1 MRKRRKF
8 GPCRELIATAAG
20 PKVRVYGAIV
30 PVCGFIFALGLCFVL
45 RPRFEFKGNLDIASW
60 ITANKYPKQQELFYY
75 TGALFFIPFL
85 TAVVWTSWLLWSAAA
100 SRLFRLPLDRTLKK
114 YAFAYLPF
122 ALALRNIGNPTFSKT
137 LLIPLILA
145 AVVKASFLIH
155 DLLRTRLWKVR
166 ASILYM
172 VSPDLQWSVI
182 ASGVCVGFFVLIGY
196 SRNTMGMLPCLG
208 VILAASCLVWLF
220 WLLYSFGLSRIFK
233 RPIRETLRCAA
244 YSYFPLAL
252 LLLVSLFFENR
263 GSILILSLILVALVK
278 LVGII
283 RPSWLKKLDS
293 IQTHKYLL
301 DYALIP
307 GLIYVFFYSGGNIH
321 GAIDMF
327 HEGERLAPLNAL
339 LRGEIPY
346 RDIYIQHGLFHNAY
360 RPLLASKLFGP
371 TLEADR
377 ILGHLIDPLRHVAFY
392 LLGLQIFK
400 SRLFALLSVWVLAS
414 GKTYDLARRALSAR
428 KVLPTVS
435 IATLAGY
442 VLSHRR
448 FTFRKFHILP
458 ALAGVCATLG
468 MVYSLE
474 LGLYSLAT
482 GSLFLLIVS
491 FSFQGN
497 IRKRLSPLLS
507 YLAGAFMAFL
517 PFALYFLFHG
527 ALDDLFRNSFIQC
540 RYHIPTWGLRFPPLF
555 PELSKVVSL
564 ESFKTFAMGETL
576 EWYFPILVYLITLT
590 YLMHQVFRGGFWNT
604 NSNYILLLLVM
615 GGIIFFRTPLG
626 RSDRWHL
633 YGISF
638 AWLICIFFVQRLSVR
653 IWKDARIDCTS
664 ISAAAWRLMA
674 ILILAWYVI
683 SLYNPVDTV
692 RQRLLTVTGYQ
703 NMERDVEPPL
713 ERAGGIKIPD
723 DQASQIKAVV
733 EYVQSNTEPDETIF
747 DFSSQG
753 GYYFFADRPMAT
765 RYHQV
770 CYAATRSMQEEVIED
785 LERHRT
791 KLVIFATGSGY
802 DGIDGV
808 PNVERHP
815 LIAEYLKENYTE
827 SAKIGNTVILKRI
840 DMEGR

>member
-1 MRKRRKF
+1 MKKGRKL
-8 GPCRELIATAAG
+8 GQCRELITTAAG
-20 PKVRVYGAIV
+20 PKVRLYSAIV
-30 PVCGFIFALGLCFVL
+30 LVCGFIFALGLCFVL
-45 RPRFEFKGNLDIASW
+45 RPRFEFKGNLDIVSW

-75 TGALFFIPFL
+75 IGSLFFVPFF
-85 TAVVWTSWLLWSAAA
+85 TAVVWCFWLLCSAAA
-100 SRLFRLPLDRTLKK
+100 SRLFRLPLDRILRK

-122 ALALRNIGNPTFSKT
+122 ALALRNIGNPTYFKT
-137 LLIPLILA
+137 LLIPLILVA
-145 AVVKASFLIH
+145 IVKAAFLIH

-166 ASILYM
+166 AVFLYL
-172 VSPDLQWSVI
+172 VSPDLHWSVI
-182 ASGVCVGFFVLIGY
+182 TSGICVGFFILIGY
-196 SRNTMGMLPCLG
+196 SDNTMGILPCLG
-208 VILAASCLVWLF
+208 IIFAASCLVWLF
-220 WLLYSFGLSRIFK
+220 WILYSIALIRILK
-233 RPIRETLRCAA
+233 RPIRETLRCEA

-263 GSILILSLILVALVK
+263 GSILILSLILLALVK
-278 LVGII
+278 LIVII

-293 IQTHKYLL
+293 AQAHRYLL

-346 RDIYIQHGLFHNAY
+346 RDIYIQHGLFHDAY

-377 ILGHLIDPLRHVAFY
+377 ILGHLIDPLRHVVFY

-428 KVLPTVS
+428 NVLPIVS
-435 IATLAGY
+435 IATLAGH

-458 ALAGVCATLG
+458 ALAGICSTLG
-468 MVYSLE
+468 MFYSLE

-482 GSLFLLIVS
+482 GSLFLLIIS
-491 FSFQGN
+491 ISFQGN

-507 YLAGAFMAFL
+507 YLAGAFIAFL
-517 PFALYFLFHG
+517 PFALYFSFHG

-540 RYHIPTWGLRFPPLF
+540 RYHIPIWGLRFPPLF

-564 ESFKTFAMGETL
+564 ESLKAFSLSETF
-576 EWYFPILVYLITLT
+576 EWYFPITIYLITLT

-638 AWLICIFFVQRLSVR
+638 AWLICIFFVQKLSVR
-653 IWKDARIDCTS
+653 IWKDARMDYTHFP
-664 ISAAAWRLMA
+664 AAAWRLMA

-703 NMERDVEPPL
+703 NIERDVEPPL
-713 ERAGGIKIPD
+713 ERSGGIRIPD

-733 EYVQSNTEPDETIF
+733 EYIQTNTEPDETIF
-747 DFSSQG
+747 DFSNQG
-753 GYYFFADRPMAT
+753 AFYFFADRPMAT

-770 CYAATRSMQEEVIED
+770 CYASTRAMQEEVIGD

-791 KLVIFATGSGY
+791 NLVIFGTGSGY
-802 DGIDGV
+802 DSIDGV
-808 PNVERHP
+808 PNVDRHP
-815 LIAEYLKENYTE
+815 LIAKYLKENYTE
-827 SAKIGNTVILKRI
+827 SAKIGSTVILKRI

>member
-1 MRKRRKF
+1 
-8 GPCRELIATAAG
+8 
-20 PKVRVYGAIV
+20 
-30 PVCGFIFALGLCFVL
+30 
-45 RPRFEFKGNLDIASW
+45 
-60 ITANKYPKQQELFYY
+60 
-75 TGALFFIPFL
+75 
-85 TAVVWTSWLLWSAAA
+85 
-100 SRLFRLPLDRTLKK
+100 
-114 YAFAYLPF
+114 
-122 ALALRNIGNPTFSKT
+122 
-137 LLIPLILA
+137 
-145 AVVKASFLIH
+145 
-155 DLLRTRLWKVR
+155 
-166 ASILYM
+166 
-172 VSPDLQWSVI
+172 
-182 ASGVCVGFFVLIGY
+182 
-196 SRNTMGMLPCLG
+196 
-208 VILAASCLVWLF
+208 
-220 WLLYSFGLSRIFK
+220 
-233 RPIRETLRCAA
+233 
-244 YSYFPLAL
+244 
-252 LLLVSLFFENR
+252 
-263 GSILILSLILVALVK
+263 
-278 LVGII
+278 
-283 RPSWLKKLDS
+283 
-293 IQTHKYLL
+293 
-301 DYALIP
+301 
-307 GLIYVFFYSGGNIH
+307 VFFYSGGNIH

-428 KVLPTVS
+428 NVLPIVS

-442 VLSHRR
+442 GLSHRR

-458 ALAGVCATLG
+458 VLAGVCATLG

-491 FSFQGN
+491 VSFQGS

-507 YLAGAFMAFL
+507 YLAGAFAAFL
-517 PFALYFLFHG
+517 PYALYFLFHG
-527 ALDDLFRNSFIQC
+527 AMDDLFRNSFIQC
-540 RYHIPTWGLRFPPLF
+540 RYHIPIWGLRFPPLF
-555 PELSKVVSL
+555 AELSKVESL
-564 ESFKTFAMGETL
+564 ESFKAFALSETF
-576 EWYFPILVYLITLT
+576 EWYFPVTVYLITLT

-604 NSNYILLLLVM
+604 DSNYILLLLVM

-638 AWLICIFFVQRLSVR
+638 AWLICILFVQRLSVR
-653 IWKDARIDCTS
+653 IWKDARMDYTS
-664 ISAAAWRLMA
+664 LPAAAWRLMA

-703 NMERDVEPPL
+703 NIERDVEPPL
-713 ERAGGIKIPD
+713 DRSGGIRIPD

-733 EYVQSNTEPDETIF
+733 EYIQSNTEPDETIF

-770 CYAATRSMQEEVIED
+770 CYAATRAMQEEVIRD

-791 KLVIFATGSGY
+791 NLVIFTTGSGY
-802 DGIDGV
+802 DSIDGV
-808 PNVERHP
+808 PNVDRHP

-840 DMEGR
+840 DMEEH

>member
-1 MRKRRKF
+1 MKKGRKP

-20 PKVRVYGAIV
+20 PKVRVYSAIV
-30 PVCGFIFALGLCFVL
+30 LVCGFIFALGLCFVL
-45 RPRFEFKGNLDIASW
+45 RPQFEFKGNLDIVSW

-75 TGALFFIPFL
+75 TGSLFFVPLF
-85 TAVVWTSWLLWSAAA
+85 TAVAWALWLLCSAAA
-100 SRLFRLPLDRTLKK
+100 SQLFRLPLDRTLKK

-137 LLIPLILA
+137 LLAPLILA
-145 AVVKASFLIH
+145 AIVKSSFLIH
-155 DLLRTRLWKVR
+155 DLLRIRLWKVR
-166 ASILYM
+166 AAILYL
-172 VSPDLQWSVI
+172 VSPNLHWSVI

-196 SRNTMGMLPCLG
+196 SDNTMGILPCVG
-208 VILAASCLVWLF
+208 IILAASCLVWLF
-220 WLLYSFGLSRIFK
+220 WILYSIALIRILK
-233 RPIRETLRCAA
+233 RPIRETLRCEA

-252 LLLVSLFFENR
+252 LLLVSLFFGNR
-263 GSILILSLILVALVK
+263 GSVLILSIILMAFVK
-278 LVGII
+278 SVIII
-283 RPSWLKKLDS
+283 RPSWLKKLAS
-293 IQTHKYLL
+293 TQAARYLL

-360 RPLLASKLFGP
+360 RPLLAAKLFGP

-400 SRLFALLSVWVLAS
+400 SRLFALLPVWVLAS

-428 KVLPTVS
+428 NILPIVS

-448 FTFRKFHILP
+448 FTFRRFHILP

-491 FSFQGN
+491 VSFQGN
-497 IRKRLSPLLS
+497 IRRRLSPLLS
-507 YLAGAFMAFL
+507 YLAGAFTAFL
-517 PFALYFLFHG
+517 PYALYFSVHG

-540 RYHIPTWGLRFPPLF
+540 RYHIPIWGLRFPPLF
-555 PELSKVVSL
+555 PELSKVESL
-564 ESFKTFAMGETL
+564 ESFKAFALSETF
-576 EWYFPILVYLITLT
+576 EWYFPITVYLITLT

-653 IWKDARIDCTS
+653 IWKDARMDYTS
-664 ISAAAWRLMA
+664 LPAAAWRLMA
-674 ILILAWYVI
+674 ILILAWYVT

-692 RQRLLTVTGYQ
+692 RQRLFTLTGYQ
-703 NMERDVEPPL
+703 NIERDVEPPL
-713 ERAGGIKIPD
+713 DRSGGIKISD

-733 EYVQSNTEPDETIF
+733 EYIQSNTEPDETIF

-770 CYAATRSMQEEVIED
+770 CYAATRAMQKEVIED

-791 KLVIFATGSGY
+791 RLVIFTTGSGY
-802 DGIDGV
+802 DSIDGV
-808 PNVERHP
+808 PNVDRHP

-840 DMEGR
+840 DMEER